1 MVLELLQLGRGFIDT
16 RKIWGILSLD
26 KRYSAQ
32 RIDQACR
39 RALELERLSYR
50 TVKSLLETEE
60 AETVMGQQTAVFENA
75 RPAVSHRPKARH
87 KHVRP
92 LSVYRDQLSLFVGL
106 RNTKGE
112 T

>member
-1 MVLELLQLGRGFIDT
+1 MLGLLQLGRGFIDT

-32 RIDQACR
+32 QIDQACG

-50 TVKSLLETEE
+50 TVKSLLEAEE
-60 AETVMGQQTAVFENA
+60 AETVMGQQTAVDEHA
-75 RPAVSHRPKARH
+75 RPAQKQKTGH

-92 LSVYRDQLSLFVGL
+92 LSVYRDQLLLFVD
-106 RNTKGE
+106 
-112 T
+112 